1 MATATVRIPEK
12 KRDILK
18 VIASIEKREMK
29 EILGELIDEY
39 IARHKETL
47 DILSRPEWVD
57 LIEKGKAEI
66 TQGIQGKFLDEL
78 ENTDDPLLHPNV
90 RALTGKLRGD
100 FRLRVGKYRILFT
113 PHIQKKILYVF
124 AIMPRG
130 DAY

>member
-57 LIEKGKAEI
+57 MIEKGKAEI
-66 TQGIQGKFLDEL
+66 TQKVKGKSLDEL
-78 ENTDDPLLHPNV
+78 ED
-90 RALTGKLRGD
+90 
-100 FRLRVGKYRILFT
+100 
-113 PHIQKKILYVF
+113 
-124 AIMPRG
+124 
-130 DAY
+130 